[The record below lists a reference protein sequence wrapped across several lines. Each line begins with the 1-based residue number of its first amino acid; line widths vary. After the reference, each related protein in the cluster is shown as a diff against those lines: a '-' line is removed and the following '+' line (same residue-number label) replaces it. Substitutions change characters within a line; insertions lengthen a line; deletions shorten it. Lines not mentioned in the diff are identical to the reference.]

1 MLANKMIFLK
11 NRYKKDNKYYWTNHA
26 LQKMAFYRLS
36 EGRIK
41 KILRSPHRVERG
53 IAPDT
58 TASMQRN
65 DTKKRKEEIW
75 VMWNKNVKCQKSNV
89 KSSGKIIIISAWRYP
104 GISPVGKKIEIPED
118 VLADLRDIG
127 LIQ

>member
-1 MLANKMIFLK
+1 
-11 NRYKKDNKYYWTNHA
+11 
-26 LQKMAFYRLS
+26 LS

-41 KILRSPHRVERG
+41 KIFLSPHRVERG

-104 GISPVGKKIEIPED
+104 GVSPVGKKIEIPED